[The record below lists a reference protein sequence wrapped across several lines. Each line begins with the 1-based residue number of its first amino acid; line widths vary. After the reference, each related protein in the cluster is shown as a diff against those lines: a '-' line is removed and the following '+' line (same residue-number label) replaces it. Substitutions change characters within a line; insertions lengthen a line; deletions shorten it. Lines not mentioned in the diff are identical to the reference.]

1 MDKLDFSGIERSG
14 FTQAEFGKL
23 CGVHR
28 VTVNSWVRGH
38 MNPHPFIR
46 NKVANLVKALNLA
59 LDSGALPL
67 KSPPNTQQGRLTA
80 LGSTLRGAVAAAQKT
95 ST

>member
-46 NKVANLVKALNLA
+46 NKVASLVKALNLA
-59 LDSGALPL
+59 LESGALPV
-67 KSPPNTQQGRLTA
+67 KSPPKTPTARLAAFGAA
-80 LGSTLRGAVAAAQKT
+80 LRAAAAAQKT